1 MQLWKTSK
9 YASCMMAK
17 GSISGYMKMAGS
29 IGTCATR
36 FMTRKKSISL
46 GVYPVVGL
54 KQARQLAQSER
65 AKLMGNIDPAIDRK
79 LNKQKAKEAAGNSF
93 EATARE
99 WYTKQIHTWAP
110 SHVKDVL
117 RRLEGNVFLIL
128 ACIQSIPSKP
138 LA

>member
-1 MQLWKTSK
+1 
-9 YASCMMAK
+9 MAK

-46 GVYPVVGL
+46 GVYPVAGL

-128 ACIQSIPSKP
+128 ACIQSIPSSP
-138 LA
+138 LSYLT